1 MSLVAAED
9 AFSSL
14 STDLMSKWRGV
25 MDGGMFRRLAC
36 LAALLTVV
44 ALTQPVQAFEH
55 FPAMN
60 GP

>member
-1 MSLVAAED
+1 
-9 AFSSL
+9 
-14 STDLMSKWRGV
+14 

-36 LAALLTVV
+36 LAAVLKVV